1 MNKKTLTNSETLTIG
16 LMLFAL
22 FLGAGN
28 LIFPPY
34 LGQLAGDQLLL
45 AIFGFLLTGVGL
57 PLLGILA
64 IAKAGG
70 DLQSIAGRVHP
81 VFGIVFTMIVYL
93 AIGPF
98 FGIPRTATVAFEIG
112 TAPFLTAG
120 LASSFWSLFLFTIIF
135 FTITVLF
142 ALNPTKL
149 VDRIGKI
156 LTPILIVVIG
166 FLAVKS
172 FLTPMG
178 PIGAPVGNYD
188 TEAFFESFLQGY
200 LTMDAIAALVFGIV
214 IIQSIR
220 AKGVEDKN
228 VILKTTAY
236 AGFIAA
242 TGLSLVYL
250 SLSYI
255 GATSVEAVGM
265 QENGGAV
272 IALAARVLYGE
283 IGGFILALAIT
294 FACLTTSIGLVSA
307 TSQFF
312 NKIFPQLS
320 YIVYVFIFA
329 GFSAIIANVGLTQ
342 LIAISLPVLLAI
354 YPLAIVLVILS
365 FFDRSFYQKP
375 YVYIIPLV
383 LTGIISIFDA
393 LKSSG
398 FEFAAA
404 SQLFSYLPFYEQGIG
419 WLMPAVIGTIIGM
432 IIARMSHKPN
442 SPRKQTAQ

>member
-1 MNKKTLTNSETLTIG
+1 MNKKTLTKTETLTIG

-34 LGQLAGDQLLL
+34 LGQLAGEQLLP
-45 AIFGFLLTGVGL
+45 AIIGFLLTGVGL

-112 TAPFLTAG
+112 TAPFLSAEM
-120 LASSFWSLFLFTIIF
+120 ASSFWSLFLFTIIF
-135 FTITVLF
+135 FVITVLF

-228 VILKTTAY
+228 TILKTTAY

-242 TGLSLVYL
+242 VGLSLVYL

-255 GATSVEAVGM
+255 GATSVEAIGM
-265 QENGGAV
+265 QDNGGEV
-272 IALAARVLYGE
+272 IALASRVLYGE
-283 IGGFILALAIT
+283 IGGIILATAIT

-307 TSQFF
+307 TAQFF
-312 NKIFPQLS
+312 NKIFPQLP
-320 YIVYVFIFA
+320 YVVYVFIFA
-329 GFSAIIANVGLTQ
+329 GFSTIIANVGLTQ

-365 FFDRSFYQKP
+365 FFDHFFYQKS

-383 LTGIISIFDA
+383 LTGIVSVFDA

-398 FEFAAA
+398 FEFNAIT
-404 SQLFSYLPFYEQGIG
+404 QIFSYLPFYEQGIG
-419 WLMPAVIGTIIGM
+419 WLVPAIIGTLIGI
-432 IIARMSHKPN
+432 IIARSTHK
-442 SPRKQTAQ
+442 K

>member
-1 MNKKTLTNSETLTIG
+1 MNKKTLTNTETLTIG

-34 LGQLAGDQLLL
+34 LGQLAGDQLLP

-112 TAPFLTAG
+112 TAPFLTAEM
-120 LASSFWSLFLFTIIF
+120 ASSFWSLFLFTIIF
-135 FTITVLF
+135 FVITVLF

-156 LTPILIVVIG
+156 LTPILIIVIG
-166 FLAVKS
+166 FLAIKS

-255 GATSVEAVGM
+255 GATSVQAVGM

-272 IALAARVLYGE
+272 IALASRVLYGE
-283 IGGFILALAIT
+283 IGGFILAAAIT

-329 GFSAIIANVGLTQ
+329 GFSTIIANVGLTQ

-354 YPLAIVLVILS
+354 YPLAIVIVILS
-365 FFDRSFYQKP
+365 FFDRSFYQKS
-375 YVYIIPLV
+375 YVYVIPLV

-398 FEFAAA
+398 FEFEAA
-404 SQLFSYLPFYEQGIG
+404 SQLFAYLPFYEQGIG
-419 WLMPAVIGTIIGM
+419 WLVPAIIGTIVGI
-432 IIARMSHKPN
+432 IIARKNH
-442 SPRKQTAQ
+442 Q

>member
-34 LGQLAGDQLLL
+34 LGQLAGEQLLP
-45 AIFGFLLTGVGL
+45 AIIGFLLTGVGL

-112 TAPFLTAG
+112 TAPFLSG
-120 LASSFWSLFLFTIIF
+120 EMASSFWSLFLFTIIF
-135 FTITVLF
+135 FVITVLF

-228 VILKTTAY
+228 TILKTTAY

-242 TGLSLVYL
+242 AGLSLVYL

-255 GATSVEAVGM
+255 GATSVEAIGM
-265 QENGGAV
+265 QENGGEV
-272 IALAARVLYGE
+272 IALASRVLYGE
-283 IGGFILALAIT
+283 IGGIILAAAIT

-312 NKIFPQLS
+312 NKIFPQLP
-320 YIVYVFIFA
+320 YVVYVFIFA
-329 GFSAIIANVGLTQ
+329 GFSTVIANVGLTQ

-354 YPLAIVLVILS
+354 YPLAIVIVILS
-365 FFDRSFYQKP
+365 FFDHFFYQKS

-383 LTGIISIFDA
+383 LTGIVSAFDA

-398 FEFAAA
+398 FEFDAFT
-404 SQLFSYLPFYEQGIG
+404 QILSYLPFYEQGIG
-419 WLMPAVIGTIIGM
+419 WLVPAIIGTLIGI
-432 IIARMSHKPN
+432 IIARSTHK
-442 SPRKQTAQ
+442 K

>member
-1 MNKKTLTNSETLTIG
+1 MNKKTLTNTETLTIG

-34 LGQLAGDQLLL
+34 LGQLAGEQLLP
-45 AIFGFLLTGVGL
+45 AIIGFLLTGVGL

-112 TAPFLTAG
+112 TAPFLSAEM
-120 LASSFWSLFLFTIIF
+120 ASSFWSLFLFTIIF
-135 FTITVLF
+135 FVITVLF

-228 VILKTTAY
+228 TILKTTAY

-242 TGLSLVYL
+242 AGLSLVYL

-255 GATSVEAVGM
+255 GATSVEAIGM
-265 QENGGAV
+265 QDNGGEV
-272 IALAARVLYGE
+272 IALASRVLYGE
-283 IGGFILALAIT
+283 IGGIILATAIT

-307 TSQFF
+307 TAQFF
-312 NKIFPQLS
+312 NKIFPQLP
-320 YIVYVFIFA
+320 YVVYVFIFA
-329 GFSAIIANVGLTQ
+329 GFSTIIANVGLTQ

-365 FFDRSFYQKP
+365 FFDHFFYQKS

-383 LTGIISIFDA
+383 LTGIVSVFDA

-398 FEFAAA
+398 FEFNAIM
-404 SQLFSYLPFYEQGIG
+404 QIFSYLPFYEQGIG
-419 WLMPAVIGTIIGM
+419 WLVPAIIGTLIG
-432 IIARMSHKPN
+432 IFIARSTHK
-442 SPRKQTAQ
+442 K

>member
-1 MNKKTLTNSETLTIG
+1 MMKKNALTKIDTLTLG

-28 LIFPPY
+28 IIFPPY
-34 LGQLAGDQLLL
+34 LGQLAGDQLIL

-81 VFGIVFTMIVYL
+81 VFGIVFTLIVYL

-112 TAPFLTAG
+112 AAPFLPST
-120 LASSFWSLFLFTIIF
+120 LTESFWPLTIFTLAF

-142 ALNPTKL
+142 AMNPTKL

-156 LTPILIVVIG
+156 LTPLLIAVIG
-166 FLAVKS
+166 MLAIKS
-172 FLTPMG
+172 FINPMG
-178 PIGAPVGNYD
+178 SINSPVGNYD

-220 AKGVEDKN
+220 SKGVTDTR

-242 TGLSLVYL
+242 IGLSTVYL

-255 GATSVEAVGM
+255 GATSVEAIGL
-265 QENGGAV
+265 QDNGGII
-272 IALAARVLYGE
+272 IAMASRVLYGE
-283 IGGFILALAIT
+283 IGGIILSLAIT

-307 TSQFF
+307 TAQFSF
-312 NKIFPQLS
+312 KIFPKIS
-320 YIVYVFIFA
+320 YMSYVLFFA
-329 GFSAIIANVGLTQ
+329 IFSAFIANIGLTQ

-354 YPLAIVLVILS
+354 YPIAIVLVILS
-365 FFDRSFYQKP
+365 FFDRIFYRKP
-375 YVYIIPLV
+375 FVYILALSTTAV
-383 LTGIISIFDA
+383 ISIFDA
-393 LKSSG
+393 LRSSG
-398 FEFAAA
+398 IAFE
-404 SQLFSYLPFYEQGIG
+404 QLDSIFRLLPLFEQGIG
-419 WLMPAVIGTIIGM
+419 WVLPATIATLIGIL
-432 IIARMSHKPN
+432 IARTAHKN
-442 SPRKQTAQ
+442 N

>member
-1 MNKKTLTNSETLTIG
+1 MEKKALTKIDILTLG

-28 LIFPPY
+28 IIFPPY
-34 LGQLAGDQLLL
+34 LGQLAGDQLAF
-45 AIFGFLLTGVGL
+45 AITGFLLTGVGL

-112 TAPFLTAG
+112 TAPFLPDAF
-120 LASSFWSLFLFTIIF
+120 AESFWSLTIFTIIF

-142 ALNPTKL
+142 AMNPTKL
-149 VDRIGKI
+149 VDRIGKV
-156 LTPILIVVIG
+156 LTPLLILVIG
-166 FLAVKS
+166 LLAIKS

-178 PIGAPVGNYD
+178 SIGSPIGNYD

-220 AKGVEDKN
+220 SKGVTDTRT
-228 VILKTTAY
+228 ILKSTAY

-242 TGLSLVYL
+242 IGLSAVYL

-255 GATSVEAVGM
+255 GATSVEAIGL
-265 QENGGAV
+265 QDNGGII
-272 IALAARVLYGE
+272 IAMASRVLYGD
-283 IGGFILALAIT
+283 IGGIILSAAIT

-307 TSQFF
+307 TAQFF
-312 NKIFPQLS
+312 FKIFPKFS
-320 YIVYVFIFA
+320 YIVYVLFFA
-329 GFSAIIANVGLTQ
+329 TFSAIISNVGLTQ

-354 YPLAIVLVILS
+354 YPVAIVLVILS
-365 FFDRSFYQKP
+365 FFDRVFYRKS
-375 YVYIIPLV
+375 YVYMIPLAATAV
-383 LTGIISIFDA
+383 ISIFDA
-393 LKSSG
+393 LRSTGIVFDQVDSVLRHL
-398 FEFAAA
+398 
-404 SQLFSYLPFYEQGIG
+404 LFFEQGIG
-419 WLMPAVIGTIIGM
+419 WVLPAVIGTLIG
-432 IIARMSHKPN
+432 IVIARSTHQN
-442 SPRKQTAQ
+442 N

>member
-1 MNKKTLTNSETLTIG
+1 MNKNALTKIDILTLG

-28 LIFPPY
+28 IIFPPY
-34 LGQLAGDQLLL
+34 LGQLAGDQLIL

-81 VFGIVFTMIVYL
+81 VFGIIFTLIVYL

-98 FGIPRTATVAFEIG
+98 FGIPRTATVAYEIG
-112 TAPFLTAG
+112 AAPFLPAT
-120 LASSFWSLFLFTIIF
+120 LTESYWPLIIFTLIF

-142 ALNPTKL
+142 AMNPTKL

-156 LTPILIVVIG
+156 LTPLLIAVIG
-166 FLAVKS
+166 MLAIKS

-178 PIGAPVGNYD
+178 SINSPVGNYD

-220 AKGVEDKN
+220 SKGVTDTR

-242 TGLSLVYL
+242 IGLSTVYL

-255 GATSVEAVGM
+255 GATSVEAIGL
-265 QENGGAV
+265 QDNGGII
-272 IALAARVLYGE
+272 IAMASRILYGE
-283 IGGFILALAIT
+283 IGGIILSVAIT

-307 TSQFF
+307 TSQFSH
-312 NKIFPQLS
+312 KIFPKIS
-320 YIVYVFIFA
+320 YMSYVLFFA
-329 GFSAIIANVGLTQ
+329 IFSAFIANIGLTQ

-354 YPLAIVLVILS
+354 YPVAIVLVVLS
-365 FFDRSFYQKP
+365 FFDRSFYRKP
-375 YVYIIPLV
+375 FVYILA
-383 LTGIISIFDA
+383 LSTTAIISIFDA
-393 LKSSG
+393 LRSSG
-398 FEFAAA
+398 IAFEQVDSIF
-404 SQLFSYLPFYEQGIG
+404 SLLPLFEQGIG
-419 WLMPAVIGTIIGM
+419 WVLPAAIATSIGI
-432 IIARMSHKPN
+432 IIARTTKKKN
-442 SPRKQTAQ
+442 

>member
-1 MNKKTLTNSETLTIG
+1 MNKKTLTNPEILTIG

-34 LGQLAGDQLLL
+34 LGQLAGEQLAP
-45 AIFGFLLTGVGL
+45 AIIGFLLTGVGL

-81 VFGIVFTMIVYL
+81 VFGIVFTIVVYL

-112 TAPFLTAG
+112 TAPFLTAQM
-120 LASSFWSLFLFTIIF
+120 ASSFWSLFLFTIIF
-135 FTITVLF
+135 FVITVLF

-178 PIGAPVGNYD
+178 PIGAPVGNYG

-228 VILKTTAY
+228 TILKTTAY

-242 TGLSLVYL
+242 AGLSLVYL

-255 GATSVEAVGM
+255 GATSVEAIGM
-265 QENGGAV
+265 QDNGGEV
-272 IALAARVLYGE
+272 IALASRVLYGE
-283 IGGFILALAIT
+283 IGGIILAAAIT

-320 YIVYVFIFA
+320 YLAYVFIFA

-365 FFDRSFYQKP
+365 FFDHSFYQKP

-383 LTGIISIFDA
+383 LTGIISVVDA

-398 FEFAAA
+398 FEFDAITE
-404 SQLFSYLPFYEQGIG
+404 LFSYLPFYEQGIG
-419 WLMPAVIGTIIGM
+419 WLVPAVIGTLIGI
-432 IIARMSHKPN
+432 IIARATHK
-442 SPRKQTAQ
+442 Q

>member
-1 MNKKTLTNSETLTIG
+1 MEKKTLTNSEVLTIG

-34 LGQLAGDQLLL
+34 LGQLAGDQLLP

-70 DLQSIAGRVHP
+70 DLQSIAGRVNP

-98 FGIPRTATVAFEIG
+98 FGIPRTATVAYEIG
-112 TAPFLTAG
+112 TAPFLSEN
-120 LASSFWSLFLFTIIF
+120 LSSSFWSLLVFTIIF

-166 FLAVKS
+166 LLAIKS
-172 FLTPMG
+172 FITPMG

-220 AKGVEDKN
+220 SKGVEDKN

-283 IGGFILALAIT
+283 IGGIILAAAIT

-312 NKIFPQLS
+312 NKIFPQVS

-329 GFSAIIANVGLTQ
+329 GFSAMIANFGLTQ

-365 FFDRSFYQKP
+365 FIDRVFYQKP
-375 YVYIIPLV
+375 YVYMIPLV
-383 LTGIISIFDA
+383 LTGIISVYDA
-393 LKSSG
+393 LKSAG
-398 FEFAAA
+398 FEVEAITRV
-404 SQLFSYLPFYEQGIG
+404 FSYLPFYEEGIG
-419 WLMPAVIGTIIGM
+419 WLVPAIIGTLIGI
-432 IIARMSHKPN
+432 IIARLTHASN
-442 SPRKQTAQ
+442 SQQKNK

>member
-1 MNKKTLTNSETLTIG
+1 MNKKTLTNAEILTVG

-34 LGQLAGDQLLL
+34 LGQLAGDQLLI

-112 TAPFLTAG
+112 TAPFLSPEF
-120 LASSFWSLFLFTIIF
+120 ASSFWSLFLFTIIF

-178 PIGAPVGNYD
+178 PIGSPVGNYD

-242 TGLSLVYL
+242 AGLSLVYL

-272 IALAARVLYGE
+272 IALASRVLYGE
-283 IGGFILALAIT
+283 IGGLILALAIT

-320 YIVYVFIFA
+320 YIGYVFIFA
-329 GFSAIIANVGLTQ
+329 GFSTIIANVGLTQ

-354 YPLAIVLVILS
+354 YPLSIVLVILS
-365 FFDRSFYQKP
+365 FFDHSFYRKS
-375 YVYIIPLV
+375 YVYIIALV
-383 LTGIISIFDA
+383 LTGIISVVDA
-393 LKSSG
+393 LKSAG
-398 FEFAAA
+398 FEFDAL
-404 SQLFSYLPFYEQGIG
+404 SRVFSYLPFYEQGIG
-419 WLMPAVIGTIIGM
+419 WLLPAVVGTVVGM
-432 IIARMSHKPN
+432 IIARMSHKRD
-442 SPRKQTAQ
+442 SPRKQTA

>member
-34 LGQLAGDQLLL
+34 LGQLAGQQLLP
-45 AIFGFLLTGVGL
+45 AILGFLLTGVGL

-112 TAPFLTAG
+112 TAPFLSAD

-135 FTITVLF
+135 FVITVLF

-166 FLAVKS
+166 LLAIKS

-188 TEAFFESFLQGY
+188 SEAFFESFLQGY

-228 VILKTTAY
+228 AILKTTAY

-242 TGLSLVYL
+242 AGLSLVYL

-255 GATSVEAVGM
+255 GATSVEAIGM
-265 QENGGAV
+265 QENGGEV
-272 IALAARVLYGE
+272 IALASRVLYGE
-283 IGGFILALAIT
+283 IGGIILAAAII

-307 TSQFF
+307 TAQFF
-312 NKIFPQLS
+312 NKIFPQLP
-320 YIVYVFIFA
+320 YVVYVFIFA
-329 GFSAIIANVGLTQ
+329 GFSTIIANVGLTQ

-354 YPLAIVLVILS
+354 YPLAIVIVILS
-365 FFDRSFYQKP
+365 FFDHSFYQKS

-383 LTGIISIFDA
+383 LTGIVSIFDA

-398 FEFAAA
+398 FEFNAIT
-404 SQLFSYLPFYEQGIG
+404 QMFSYLPFYEQGIG
-419 WLMPAVIGTIIGM
+419 WLVPAIIGTLVGI
-432 IIARMSHKPN
+432 IIARIAHK
-442 SPRKQTAQ
+442 R

>member
-34 LGQLAGDQLLL
+34 LGQLAGEQLLP
-45 AIFGFLLTGVGL
+45 AIIGFLLTGVGL

-112 TAPFLTAG
+112 TAPFLSAEM
-120 LASSFWSLFLFTIIF
+120 ASSFWSLFLFTIIF
-135 FTITVLF
+135 FVITVLF

-228 VILKTTAY
+228 TILKTTAY

-242 TGLSLVYL
+242 AGLSLVYL

-255 GATSVEAVGM
+255 GATSVEAIGM
-265 QENGGAV
+265 QDNGGEV
-272 IALAARVLYGE
+272 IALASRVLYGE
-283 IGGFILALAIT
+283 IGGIILAAAIT

-307 TSQFF
+307 TAQFF
-312 NKIFPQLS
+312 NKVFPQLP
-320 YIVYVFIFA
+320 YVVYVFIFA
-329 GFSAIIANVGLTQ
+329 GFSTIIANVGLTQ

-365 FFDRSFYQKP
+365 FFDHSFYQKS

-383 LTGIISIFDA
+383 LTGIVSVFDA

-398 FEFAAA
+398 FEFNAIT
-404 SQLFSYLPFYEQGIG
+404 QIFSYLPFYEQGIG
-419 WLMPAVIGTIIGM
+419 WLVPAIIGTLIGI
-432 IIARMSHKPN
+432 IIARSTHK
-442 SPRKQTAQ
+442 K

>member
-1 MNKKTLTNSETLTIG
+1 MLKKALTKTDILTLG

-28 LIFPPY
+28 IIFPPY
-34 LGQLAGDQLLL
+34 LGQLAGDQLII
-45 AIFGFLLTGVGL
+45 AIIGFLLTGVGL

-81 VFGIVFTMIVYL
+81 IFGIVFTLIVYL

-112 TAPFLTAG
+112 TAPFLPVDFAD
-120 LASSFWSLFLFTIIF
+120 SFWSLTIFTIIF
-135 FTITVLF
+135 FTITILF
-142 ALNPTKL
+142 AMNPTKL

-156 LTPILIVVIG
+156 LTPLLIVVIG
-166 FLAVKS
+166 LLALKS

-178 PIGAPVGNYD
+178 PINPPVGNYD
-188 TEAFFESFLQGY
+188 TEAFFKSFIQGY

-220 AKGVEDKN
+220 SKGVTDTRT
-228 VILKTTAY
+228 ILKATAY

-242 TGLSLVYL
+242 IGLSAVYL

-255 GATSVEAVGM
+255 GATSVEAIGL
-265 QENGGAV
+265 QDNGGII
-272 IALAARVLYGE
+272 IAMASRVLYGE
-283 IGGFILALAIT
+283 IGGIILSAAIS

-307 TSQFF
+307 TAQFF
-312 NKIFPQLS
+312 YKIYPKIS
-320 YIVYVFIFA
+320 YIVYVLFLA
-329 GFSAIIANVGLTQ
+329 AFSAVIANVGLTQ

-354 YPLAIVLVILS
+354 YPVAIVLVGLS
-365 FFDRSFYQKP
+365 FFDRTFYRTP
-375 YVYIIPLV
+375 FVYMIALG
-383 LTGIISIFDA
+383 LTAIVSIFDA
-393 LKSSG
+393 LRSTG
-398 FEFAAA
+398 IVFEQVD
-404 SQLFSYLPFYEQGIG
+404 SILRHLLFFEQGIG
-419 WLMPAVIGTIIGM
+419 WILPAVIGTLLA
-432 IIARMSHKPN
+432 IAIVRIKH
-442 SPRKQTAQ
+442 

>member
-1 MNKKTLTNSETLTIG
+1 MNKKTLTKSETLTIG

-34 LGQLAGDQLLL
+34 LGQLAGQQLLP
-45 AIFGFLLTGVGL
+45 AIIGFLLTGVGL

-112 TAPFLTAG
+112 TAPFLSAD
-120 LASSFWSLFLFTIIF
+120 LASSLWSLFLFTIIF
-135 FTITVLF
+135 FVITVLF

-156 LTPILIVVIG
+156 LTPILIVVIS
-166 FLAVKS
+166 FLAIKS

-178 PIGAPVGNYD
+178 PIGEPVGNYD

-228 VILKTTAY
+228 AILKTTAY

-242 TGLSLVYL
+242 AGLSLVYL

-255 GATSVEAVGM
+255 GATSVEAIGM
-265 QENGGAV
+265 QDNGGEV
-272 IALAARVLYGE
+272 IALASRVLYGE
-283 IGGFILALAIT
+283 IGGIILAAAIT

-307 TSQFF
+307 TAQFF
-312 NKIFPQLS
+312 NKVFPQLP
-320 YIVYVFIFA
+320 YVLYVFIFA
-329 GFSAIIANVGLTQ
+329 GFSTIIANVGLTQ

-365 FFDRSFYQKP
+365 FFDHVFYQKS

-383 LTGIISIFDA
+383 LTGIVSVFDA

-398 FEFAAA
+398 FEFNAIT
-404 SQLFSYLPFYEQGIG
+404 QTFSYLPFYEQGIG
-419 WLMPAVIGTIIGM
+419 WLVPAIIGTLVGIV
-432 IIARMSHKPN
+432 IARITHK
-442 SPRKQTAQ
+442 R

>member
-1 MNKKTLTNSETLTIG
+1 MKKNALTKIDILTLG

-28 LIFPPY
+28 IIFPPY
-34 LGQLAGDQLLL
+34 LGQLAGDQLVI
-45 AIFGFLLTGVGL
+45 AIIGFLLTGVGL

-81 VFGIVFTMIVYL
+81 IFGIVFTLIVYL

-112 TAPFLTAG
+112 AAPFLP
-120 LASSFWSLFLFTIIF
+120 ASLSDSFWPLAIFTLAF

-142 ALNPTKL
+142 AMNPTKL

-156 LTPILIVVIG
+156 LTPLLIAVIG
-166 FLAVKS
+166 LLAIKS

-178 PIGAPVGNYD
+178 SINSPVGNYD

-220 AKGVEDKN
+220 SKGVTDTR

-242 TGLSLVYL
+242 IGLSTVYL

-255 GATSVEAVGM
+255 GATSVEAIGL
-265 QENGGAV
+265 QDNGGII
-272 IALAARVLYGE
+272 IAMASRVLYGE
-283 IGGFILALAIT
+283 IGGIILSVAIT

-307 TSQFF
+307 TAQFSF
-312 NKIFPQLS
+312 KIFPKIS
-320 YIVYVFIFA
+320 YMTYVLFFA
-329 GFSAIIANVGLTQ
+329 IFSAFIANIGLTQ
-342 LIAISLPVLLAI
+342 LITISLPVLLAI
-354 YPLAIVLVILS
+354 YPVAIVLVILS
-365 FFDRSFYQKP
+365 FFDRIFYQKP
-375 YVYIIPLV
+375 FVYILA
-383 LTGIISIFDA
+383 LSTTAIISIFDA
-393 LKSSG
+393 LRSSG
-398 FEFAAA
+398 IAFE
-404 SQLFSYLPFYEQGIG
+404 QLDTIFRFLPLFEQGIG
-419 WLMPAVIGTIIGM
+419 WILPATIATSVGI
-432 IIARMSHKPN
+432 IIARKMHKN
-442 SPRKQTAQ
+442 K

>member
-34 LGQLAGDQLLL
+34 LGQLAGQQLLP
-45 AIFGFLLTGVGL
+45 AIIGFLLTGVGL

-112 TAPFLTAG
+112 TAPFLSAD

-135 FTITVLF
+135 FVITVLF

-156 LTPILIVVIG
+156 LTPILIVVIS
-166 FLAVKS
+166 FLAIKS

-178 PIGAPVGNYD
+178 PIGEPVGNYD

-228 VILKTTAY
+228 AILKTTAY

-242 TGLSLVYL
+242 AGLSLVYL

-255 GATSVEAVGM
+255 GATSVEAIGM
-265 QENGGAV
+265 QDNGGEV
-272 IALAARVLYGE
+272 IALASRVLYGE
-283 IGGFILALAIT
+283 IGGIILAAAIT

-307 TSQFF
+307 TAQFF
-312 NKIFPQLS
+312 NKVFPQLP
-320 YIVYVFIFA
+320 YVLYVFIFA
-329 GFSAIIANVGLTQ
+329 GFSTIIANVGLTQ

-365 FFDRSFYQKP
+365 FFDHVFYQKS
-375 YVYIIPLV
+375 YVYIMPLV
-383 LTGIISIFDA
+383 LTGIVSIFDA

-398 FEFAAA
+398 FEFNAIT
-404 SQLFSYLPFYEQGIG
+404 QTFSYLPFYEQGIG
-419 WLMPAVIGTIIGM
+419 WLVPAIIGTLVGIV
-432 IIARMSHKPN
+432 IARITHK
-442 SPRKQTAQ
+442 R

>member
-1 MNKKTLTNSETLTIG
+1 MEKKALTKTDILTLG

-34 LGQLAGDQLLL
+34 LGQLAGDQI
-45 AIFGFLLTGVGL
+45 AIAITGFLLTGVGL

-81 VFGIVFTMIVYL
+81 VFGIVFTLIVYL

-112 TAPFLTAG
+112 TAPFLPADF
-120 LASSFWSLFLFTIIF
+120 AESFWSLSIFTVIF

-142 ALNPTKL
+142 SMNPTKL
-149 VDRIGKI
+149 VDRIGKL
-156 LTPILIVVIG
+156 LTPLLIGVIG
-166 FLAVKS
+166 LLAIKS

-178 PIGAPVGNYD
+178 PINSPVGNYD

-214 IIQSIR
+214 IIQSVR
-220 AKGVEDKN
+220 SKGITDTRT
-228 VILKTTAY
+228 ILKATAY

-242 TGLSLVYL
+242 IGLSAVYL

-255 GATSVEAVGM
+255 GATSVEAIGL
-265 QENGGAV
+265 QDNGGII
-272 IALAARVLYGE
+272 IAMASRLLYGE
-283 IGGFILALAIT
+283 LGGVILSVAIT

-307 TSQFF
+307 TAQFF
-312 NKIFPQLS
+312 FKIFPKVS
-320 YIVYVFIFA
+320 YITYVLFFA
-329 GFSAIIANVGLTQ
+329 LFSAVIANVGLTQ

-354 YPLAIVLVILS
+354 YPVAIVLVILS
-365 FFDRSFYQKP
+365 FFDRVFYRKP
-375 YVYIIPLV
+375 FVYMMALSV
-383 LTGIISIFDA
+383 TAVVSIFDA
-393 LKSSG
+393 LRSAG
-398 FEFAAA
+398 IAFEQVDAIL
-404 SQLFSYLPFYEQGIG
+404 SHLLFFEQGIG
-419 WLMPAVIGTIIGM
+419 WVVPAVVGTVIGIV
-432 IIARMSHKPN
+432 IARLAYKN
-442 SPRKQTAQ
+442 N

>member
-34 LGQLAGDQLLL
+34 LGQLAGQQLLP
-45 AIFGFLLTGVGL
+45 AIIGFLLTGVGL

-112 TAPFLTAG
+112 TAPFLSAD

-135 FTITVLF
+135 FVITVLF

-156 LTPILIVVIG
+156 LTPILIVVIS
-166 FLAVKS
+166 FLAIKS

-178 PIGAPVGNYD
+178 PIGEPVGNYD

-228 VILKTTAY
+228 AILKTTAY

-242 TGLSLVYL
+242 AGLSLVYL

-255 GATSVEAVGM
+255 GATSVEAIGM
-265 QENGGAV
+265 QDNGGEV
-272 IALAARVLYGE
+272 IALASRVLYGE
-283 IGGFILALAIT
+283 IGGIILAAAIT

-307 TSQFF
+307 TAQFF
-312 NKIFPQLS
+312 NKVFPQLP
-320 YIVYVFIFA
+320 YVLYVFIFA
-329 GFSAIIANVGLTQ
+329 GFSTIIANVGLTQ

-365 FFDRSFYQKP
+365 FFDHVFYQKS

-383 LTGIISIFDA
+383 LTGIVSVFDA
-393 LKSSG
+393 LKSSD
-398 FEFAAA
+398 FEFNAIT
-404 SQLFSYLPFYEQGIG
+404 QTFSYLPFYEQGIG
-419 WLMPAVIGTIIGM
+419 WLVPAIIGTLVGIV
-432 IIARMSHKPN
+432 IARITHK
-442 SPRKQTAQ
+442 R

>member
-1 MNKKTLTNSETLTIG
+1 MEKKALTKTDVLTLG

-28 LIFPPY
+28 IIFPPY
-34 LGQLAGDQLLL
+34 LGQLAGDQLAL
-45 AIFGFLLTGVGL
+45 AITGFLLTGVGL

-81 VFGIVFTMIVYL
+81 IFGIVFTLIVYL

-112 TAPFLTAG
+112 TAPFLPSAF
-120 LASSFWSLFLFTIIF
+120 AVSNWSLTVFTIVF

-142 ALNPTKL
+142 AMNPTKL

-156 LTPILIVVIG
+156 LTPLLILVIG
-166 FLAVKS
+166 LLAVKS

-178 PIGAPVGNYD
+178 SINAPIGNYD

-220 AKGVEDKN
+220 SKGITDTRT
-228 VILKTTAY
+228 ILKSTAY

-242 TGLSLVYL
+242 IGLSAVYL

-255 GATSVEAVGM
+255 GATSVDAIGL
-265 QENGGAV
+265 QDNGGII
-272 IALAARVLYGE
+272 IAMASRVLYGD
-283 IGGFILALAIT
+283 IGGIILSAAIT

-307 TSQFF
+307 TAQFF
-312 NKIFPQLS
+312 YKILPKFS
-320 YIVYVFIFA
+320 YIFYVLFFA
-329 GFSAIIANVGLTQ
+329 VFSAIIANVGLTQ

-354 YPLAIVLVILS
+354 YPVAIVLVILS
-365 FFDRSFYQKP
+365 FFDRVFYRKP
-375 YVYIIPLV
+375 FVYVIA
-383 LTGIISIFDA
+383 LTATAVISIFDA
-393 LKSSG
+393 LRSTG
-398 FEFAAA
+398 IEFEQVDSFLRHL
-404 SQLFSYLPFYEQGIG
+404 LFFEQGIG
-419 WLMPAVIGTIIGM
+419 WVLPAVIGTLVGIV
-432 IIARMSHKPN
+432 IARITHK
-442 SPRKQTAQ
+442 KH

>member
-34 LGQLAGDQLLL
+34 LGQLAGEQLLP
-45 AIFGFLLTGVGL
+45 AIIGFLLTGVGL

-112 TAPFLTAG
+112 TAPFLSADM
-120 LASSFWSLFLFTIIF
+120 ASSFWSLFLFTMIF
-135 FTITVLF
+135 FAITVLF

-188 TEAFFESFLQGY
+188 TEALFESFLQGY

-220 AKGVEDKN
+220 SKGVEDKN
-228 VILKTTAY
+228 TILKTTAY

-242 TGLSLVYL
+242 AGLSLVYI

-255 GATSVEAVGM
+255 GATSVEAIGM
-265 QENGGAV
+265 QENGGEV
-272 IALAARVLYGE
+272 IALASRVLYGE
-283 IGGFILALAIT
+283 IGGIILAAAIT

-312 NKIFPQLS
+312 NKIFPQLP
-320 YIVYVFIFA
+320 YVVYVFIFA
-329 GFSAIIANVGLTQ
+329 GFSTLIANVGLTQ

-365 FFDRSFYQKP
+365 FFDYSFYRKS

-383 LTGIISIFDA
+383 LTGIVSVFDA

-398 FEFAAA
+398 LEFDAVT
-404 SQLFSYLPFYEQGIG
+404 QIFSYLPFYEQGIG
-419 WLMPAVIGTIIGM
+419 WLIPAIAGTLAGV
-432 IIARMSHKPN
+432 IIARTTHK
-442 SPRKQTAQ
+442 K

>member
-1 MNKKTLTNSETLTIG
+1 MNKRTLTNSETLTIG

-34 LGQLAGDQLLL
+34 LGQLAGEQLLP
-45 AIFGFLLTGVGL
+45 AIIGFLLTGVGL

-112 TAPFLTAG
+112 TAPFLSAEM
-120 LASSFWSLFLFTIIF
+120 ASSFWSLFFFTIIF
-135 FTITVLF
+135 FVITVLF

-188 TEAFFESFLQGY
+188 SEAFFESFLQGY

-228 VILKTTAY
+228 TILKTTAY

-242 TGLSLVYL
+242 AGLSLVYL

-255 GATSVEAVGM
+255 GATSVEAIGM
-265 QENGGAV
+265 QDNGGEV
-272 IALAARVLYGE
+272 IALASRVLYGE
-283 IGGFILALAIT
+283 IGGIILAAAIT

-307 TSQFF
+307 TAQFF
-312 NKIFPQLS
+312 NKIFPQLP
-320 YIVYVFIFA
+320 YVVYVFIFA
-329 GFSAIIANVGLTQ
+329 GFSTIIANVGLTQ

-365 FFDRSFYQKP
+365 FFDHSFYQKS

-383 LTGIISIFDA
+383 LTGIVSVFDA

-398 FEFAAA
+398 FEFNAIT
-404 SQLFSYLPFYEQGIG
+404 QIFSYLPFYEQGIG
-419 WLMPAVIGTIIGM
+419 WLVPAIIGTLIGI
-432 IIARMSHKPN
+432 IIARSTHK
-442 SPRKQTAQ
+442 K

>member
-1 MNKKTLTNSETLTIG
+1 MQKKALTKMDILTLG

-28 LIFPPY
+28 IIFPPY
-34 LGQLAGDQLLL
+34 LGQLAGDQL
-45 AIFGFLLTGVGL
+45 AIAITGFLLTGVGL

-112 TAPFLTAG
+112 TAPFLPADF
-120 LASSFWSLFLFTIIF
+120 AESFWSLSIFTLIF

-142 ALNPTKL
+142 AMNPTKL
-149 VDRIGKI
+149 VDRIGKV
-156 LTPILIVVIG
+156 LTPLLILVIG
-166 FLAVKS
+166 SLAIKS

-178 PIGAPVGNYD
+178 SINSPVGNYD

-214 IIQSIR
+214 IIQSVR
-220 AKGVEDKN
+220 SKGVTDTRT
-228 VILKTTAY
+228 ILKATAY

-242 TGLSLVYL
+242 IGLSAVYL
-250 SLSYI
+250 SLSHI
-255 GATSVEAVGM
+255 GATSVEAIGL
-265 QENGGAV
+265 QDNGGII
-272 IALAARVLYGE
+272 IAMASRILYGE
-283 IGGFILALAIT
+283 IGGIILSAAIS

-307 TSQFF
+307 TAQFF
-312 NKIFPQLS
+312 YKIFPKFS
-320 YIVYVFIFA
+320 YITYVLFFA
-329 GFSAIIANVGLTQ
+329 LFSAIIANVGLTQ

-354 YPLAIVLVILS
+354 YPVAIVLVILS
-365 FFDRSFYQKP
+365 FFDRVFYRKP
-375 YVYIIPLV
+375 FVYMIALSVTAIV
-383 LTGIISIFDA
+383 SIFDA
-393 LKSSG
+393 LRSAG
-398 FEFAAA
+398 IAFEQID
-404 SQLFSYLPFYEQGIG
+404 SILSHLLFFEQGIG
-419 WLMPAVIGTIIGM
+419 WVLPAVVGTAIG
-432 IIARMSHKPN
+432 IAVARSTHKNNQRSLPL
-442 SPRKQTAQ
+442 

>member
-1 MNKKTLTNSETLTIG
+1 MNKKTLTNTEILTIG

-34 LGQLAGDQLLL
+34 LGQLAGEQLLP
-45 AIFGFLLTGVGL
+45 AIIGFLLTGVGL

-112 TAPFLTAG
+112 TAPFLSAEM
-120 LASSFWSLFLFTIIF
+120 ASSFWSLFLFTIIF
-135 FTITVLF
+135 FVITVLF

-228 VILKTTAY
+228 TILKTTAY

-242 TGLSLVYL
+242 AGLSLVYL

-255 GATSVEAVGM
+255 GATSVEAIGM
-265 QENGGAV
+265 QDNGGEV
-272 IALAARVLYGE
+272 IALASRVLYGE
-283 IGGFILALAIT
+283 IGGIILATAIT

-307 TSQFF
+307 TAQFF
-312 NKIFPQLS
+312 NKIFPQLP
-320 YIVYVFIFA
+320 YVVYVFIFA
-329 GFSAIIANVGLTQ
+329 GFSTIIANVGLTQ

-365 FFDRSFYQKP
+365 FFDHFFYQKS

-383 LTGIISIFDA
+383 LTGIVSVFDA

-398 FEFAAA
+398 FEFNAIT
-404 SQLFSYLPFYEQGIG
+404 QIFSYLPFYEQGIG
-419 WLMPAVIGTIIGM
+419 WLVPAIIGTLIG
-432 IIARMSHKPN
+432 IFIARSTHK
-442 SPRKQTAQ
+442 K

>member
-1 MNKKTLTNSETLTIG
+1 MEKKALTKTDILTLG

-28 LIFPPY
+28 IIFPPY
-34 LGQLAGDQLLL
+34 LGQLAGNQLAF
-45 AIFGFLLTGVGL
+45 AITGFLLTGVGL

-81 VFGIVFTMIVYL
+81 VFGIVFTLIVYL

-112 TAPFLTAG
+112 TAPFLPAVF
-120 LASSFWSLFLFTIIF
+120 AESSWSLTIFTIIF

-142 ALNPTKL
+142 AMNPTKL
-149 VDRIGKI
+149 VDRIGKV
-156 LTPILIVVIG
+156 LTPLLILVIG
-166 FLAVKS
+166 LLAIKS

-178 PIGAPVGNYD
+178 AINEPIGNYD

-214 IIQSIR
+214 IIQSIQS
-220 AKGVEDKN
+220 KGITDN
-228 VILKTTAY
+228 RTILISTAY

-242 TGLSLVYL
+242 IGLSAVYI

-255 GATSVEAVGM
+255 GATSVDAIGL
-265 QENGGAV
+265 QDNGGII
-272 IALAARVLYGE
+272 IAMASRVLYGD
-283 IGGFILALAIT
+283 IGGIILSAAIT

-307 TSQFF
+307 TAQFF
-312 NKIFPQLS
+312 FKIFPKFS
-320 YIVYVFIFA
+320 YIFYVLFFA
-329 GFSAIIANVGLTQ
+329 AFSAIIANVGLTQ

-354 YPLAIVLVILS
+354 YPVAIVLVILS
-365 FFDRSFYQKP
+365 FFDRFFYRKP
-375 YVYIIPLV
+375 FVYVIA
-383 LTGIISIFDA
+383 LTATAVISIFDA
-393 LKSSG
+393 LRSTG
-398 FEFAAA
+398 IVFEQVDSALRHL
-404 SQLFSYLPFYEQGIG
+404 LFFEQGIG
-419 WLMPAVIGTIIGM
+419 WVLPAVIGTLIG
-432 IIARMSHKPN
+432 IVIARITHKN
-442 SPRKQTAQ
+442 N

>member
-1 MNKKTLTNSETLTIG
+1 MNKKTLTNSETLTVG

-34 LGQLAGDQLLL
+34 LGQLAGDQLLI

-112 TAPFLTAG
+112 TAPFLAPEI
-120 LASSFWSLFLFTIIF
+120 ASSFWSLFLFTIIF

-178 PIGAPVGNYD
+178 PIGSPVGNYD
-188 TEAFFESFLQGY
+188 AEAFFESFLQGY

-272 IALAARVLYGE
+272 IALASRVLYGE
-283 IGGFILALAIT
+283 IGGLILALAIT

-312 NKIFPQLS
+312 NKIFPQLT

-365 FFDRSFYQKP
+365 FFDHSFYQKS

-383 LTGIISIFDA
+383 LTGIVSVVDA
-393 LKSSG
+393 LKSAG
-398 FEFAAA
+398 FEFNTL
-404 SQLFSYLPFYEQGIG
+404 SQVFSYLPFYEQGIG
-419 WLMPAVIGTIIGM
+419 WLFPAIVGTIVGM
-432 IIARMSHKPN
+432 VIARMTHKPY
-442 SPRKQTAQ
+442 SSRKQSA

>member
-1 MNKKTLTNSETLTIG
+1 MEKKALTKTDILTLG

-28 LIFPPY
+28 IIFPPY
-34 LGQLAGDQLLL
+34 LGQLAGDQLVF
-45 AIFGFLLTGVGL
+45 AIIGFLLTGVGL

-81 VFGIVFTMIVYL
+81 VFGIVFTLIVYL

-112 TAPFLTAG
+112 TAPFLPPAI
-120 LASSFWSLFLFTIIF
+120 AESFWSLTVFTLIF

-142 ALNPTKL
+142 AMNPTKL

-156 LTPILIVVIG
+156 LTPLLILVIG
-166 FLAVKS
+166 LLAIKS
-172 FLTPMG
+172 FITPMG
-178 PIGAPVGNYD
+178 SINAPVGTYD

-220 AKGVEDKN
+220 SKGITDTRT
-228 VILKTTAY
+228 ILKSTAY

-242 TGLSLVYL
+242 IGLSAVYL

-255 GATSVEAVGM
+255 GATSVDAIGL
-265 QENGGAV
+265 QDNGGII
-272 IALAARVLYGE
+272 IAMASRVLYGD
-283 IGGFILALAIT
+283 IGGIILSAAIT

-307 TSQFF
+307 TAQFSF
-312 NKIFPQLS
+312 KIFPKFS
-320 YIVYVFIFA
+320 YIFYVLFFA
-329 GFSAIIANVGLTQ
+329 AFSAIIANVGLTQ

-354 YPLAIVLVILS
+354 YPVAIVLVILS
-365 FFDRSFYQKP
+365 FFDHLFYRQP
-375 YVYIIPLV
+375 FVYMIALAV
-383 LTGIISIFDA
+383 TAVISIFDA
-393 LKSSG
+393 LRSTG
-398 FEFAAA
+398 IAFQQVDA
-404 SQLFSYLPFYEQGIG
+404 LFSHLLFFEQGIG
-419 WLMPAVIGTIIGM
+419 WILPAIVGTLIGIV
-432 IIARMSHKPN
+432 IARIKHQK
-442 SPRKQTAQ
+442 

>member
-1 MNKKTLTNSETLTIG
+1 MEKKALTKTDILTLG

-28 LIFPPY
+28 IIFPPY
-34 LGQLAGDQLLL
+34 LGQLAGNQLAF
-45 AIFGFLLTGVGL
+45 AITGFLLTGVGL

-81 VFGIVFTMIVYL
+81 VFGIVFTLIVYL

-112 TAPFLTAG
+112 TAPFLPA
-120 LASSFWSLFLFTIIF
+120 AFAESSWSLTIFTIIF

-142 ALNPTKL
+142 AMNPTKL
-149 VDRIGKI
+149 VDRIGKV
-156 LTPILIVVIG
+156 LTPLLILVIG
-166 FLAVKS
+166 LLAIKS

-178 PIGAPVGNYD
+178 AINEPIGNYD

-214 IIQSIR
+214 IIQSIQS
-220 AKGVEDKN
+220 KGITDN
-228 VILKTTAY
+228 RTILISTAY

-242 TGLSLVYL
+242 IGLSAVYI

-255 GATSVEAVGM
+255 GATSVDAIGL
-265 QENGGAV
+265 QDNGGII
-272 IALAARVLYGE
+272 IAMASRVLYGD
-283 IGGFILALAIT
+283 IGGIILSAAIT

-307 TSQFF
+307 TAQFF
-312 NKIFPQLS
+312 FKIFPKFS
-320 YIVYVFIFA
+320 YIFYVLFFA
-329 GFSAIIANVGLTQ
+329 AFSAIIANVGLTQ

-354 YPLAIVLVILS
+354 YPVAIVLVILS
-365 FFDRSFYQKP
+365 FFDRFFYRKP
-375 YVYIIPLV
+375 FVYVIA
-383 LTGIISIFDA
+383 LTATAVISIFDA
-393 LKSSG
+393 LRSTG
-398 FEFAAA
+398 IVFEQVDSALRHL
-404 SQLFSYLPFYEQGIG
+404 LFFEQGIG
-419 WLMPAVIGTIIGM
+419 WVLPAVIGTLIG
-432 IIARMSHKPN
+432 IVIARITHKN
-442 SPRKQTAQ
+442 N